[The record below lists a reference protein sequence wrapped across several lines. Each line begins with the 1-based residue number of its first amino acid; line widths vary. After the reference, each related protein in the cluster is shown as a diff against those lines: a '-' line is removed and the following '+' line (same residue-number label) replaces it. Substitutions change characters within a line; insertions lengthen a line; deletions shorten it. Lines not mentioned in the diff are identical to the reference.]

1 MEKTTCQELK
11 RGGQR
16 SVGIGE
22 ALLDKMAIKLGLN
35 SEKVVGKRRP
45 AEGKT

>member
-1 MEKTTCQELK
+1 M
-11 RGGQR
+11 
-16 SVGIGE
+16 GIGE